1 MIVAGTLTNKM
12 APALRKVY
20 DQMPDPRW
28 VISMG
33 RCECACARVACVP
46 VRAVSDLQTYCT
58 AVARTVVATTTTLIP
73 WFVGATA
80 LSRLTSTSLGARP
93 RPRHCCS
100 ASFSSRRRL
109 RATEASPCA
118 CANKLTPSLPS
129 RGGPYYFFLPYGRS
143 AFSPGRSITWL
154 APPCKAA
161 SGRTPGLA
169 LWRGNVL
176 SERGARTPSS
186 VLRKTKTSAVYFG
199 AFLLLGMC
207 VKHT

>member
-73 WFVGATA
+73 LFVGATA

-118 CANKLTPSLPS
+118 CANKLPLAAH
-129 RGGPYYFFLPYGRS
+129 F
-143 AFSPGRSITWL
+143 PGRSVL
-154 APPCKAA
+154 FL
-161 SGRTPGLA
+161 SA
-169 LWRGNVL
+169 LWKICIFTWSQYHLVSTAMKSSIWAHAR
-176 SERGARTPSS
+176 ART
-186 VLRKTKTSAVYFG
+186 VARGRALREGCAHAQLRAPQNQNQRGLFRCFSTAGYV
-199 AFLLLGMC
+199 C
-207 VKHT
+207 